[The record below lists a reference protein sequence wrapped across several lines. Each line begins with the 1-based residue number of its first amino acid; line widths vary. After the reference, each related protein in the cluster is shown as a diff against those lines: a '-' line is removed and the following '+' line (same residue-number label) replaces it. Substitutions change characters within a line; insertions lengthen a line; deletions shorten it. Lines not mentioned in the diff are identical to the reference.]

1 MLGKRLLL
9 AGVLFLAM
17 TDVSRAQVAGADTGR
32 RAPVNRNGSWSAATS
47 IGQTLMG
54 TWTAVL
60 DTAGTV
66 TGTWELL
73 DPQGNT
79 VALGGWSAAKT
90 DGWTGVWRATIAG
103 RDGEFAG
110 TWTAALGG
118 KAAAP
123 LADLFQNGLK
133 AIVSGSW
140 RLGQRSGAWS
150 IRTFK

>member
-1 MLGKRLLL
+1 LVL
-9 AGVLFLAM
+9 ATALFLVIPA
-17 TDVSRAQVAGADTGR
+17 TSHAQAVRVDSAT

-47 IGQTLMG
+47 TGQTLMG

-66 TGTWELL
+66 TGTWELI
-73 DPQGNT
+73 DAQGGT
-79 VALGGWSAAKT
+79 VALGGWSAAKSPA
-90 DGWTGVWRATIAG
+90 GWTGPWRATISG

-110 TWTAALGG
+110 TWTAVVAG
-118 KAAAP
+118 KSNAP
-123 LADLFQNGLK
+123 LANLFQNALQ

-140 RLGQRSGAWS
+140 RWGQRSGPWS